1 MRLTA
6 LRNHRNGMPVS
17 RLRLAGEAGVVGAN
31 LAITLAFALFA
42 VIQLTRTT
50 LAAQQID
57 DRVEVITS
65 DVGEIDEELV
75 NVPKLDETDRMA
87 KEILAAAKPL
97 SGQANEILVSARSI
111 DGTVSNILGNATSIN
126 GTVKGIRG
134 NLSTLQPVVRSINNG
149 VATINGQ
156 ADRAIELVRGIKI
169 DLDNVLAEVGGG
181 GAGGHTG
188 PGGKTISGHANSIDC
203 SSAVSATSTSAGCER

>member
-1 MRLTA
+1 MLTPA
-6 LRNHRNGMPVS
+6 RITTS
-17 RLRLAGEAGVVGAN
+17 RARAVGEAGVVGAN

-50 LAAQQID
+50 IAADQID
-57 DRVEVITS
+57 DRVDIITS

-75 NVPKLDETDRMA
+75 NVPKLDETSRMA
-87 KEILAAAKPL
+87 KEILTAAQPL
-97 SGQANEILVSARSI
+97 SAQAGEILTTARSI
-111 DGTVSNILGNATSIN
+111 DGTVSGILGNATSIN

-134 NLSTLQPVVRSINNG
+134 NLGALQPVVRSINDG

-169 DLDNVLAEVGGG
+169 DLDNVLTQVGGG
-181 GAGGHTG
+181 GPGGHTG
-188 PGGKTISGHANSIDC
+188 AGGKTISGHANSIDC
-203 SSAVSATSTSAGCER
+203 STAVALPLVGSQGCER